1 MRDHVRTVIGLGL
14 AVGLMALFLR
24 NADFASVWSEIRSA
38 RFDLVCGSLL
48 AIALS
53 YAFRVRRWQQL
64 LGPIGQVGF
73 LAAWRATA
81 IGFATTAVLPGR
93 LGEVLRPYL
102 LARGEQLS
110 ASAVFATIVL
120 ERLLDLIVVVTLL
133 GVFLLFFSGTVRAV
147 DWPALNALRGV
158 GLVAA
163 AVAAASLALIVFAA
177 RAPERLRDVMGR
189 VAGVLPV
196 GVAGSAGRFFAKF
209 SAGLGVAREPGRLL
223 VALSW
228 SLPVWLSVA
237 LSAWCVCHAFDIPL
251 SLSGSLLVM
260 VLMVFGVAVPTPA
273 GVGGFHAGFQAGVM
287 GLYDAPVDAA
297 VGAAL
302 VTHALSFG
310 PITVVGIVLML
321 RTGLT
326 LKGAA
331 TLAVDGTR
339 MGDQEG
345 LGSERRTGEG
355 E

>member
-177 RAPERLRDVMGR
+177 RSPERLRDVMGR
-189 VAGVLPV
+189 VSGVLPV
-196 GVAGSAGRFFAKF
+196 GVADSAGRFFAKF
-209 SAGLGVAREPGRLL
+209 SVGLGVAREPWRLL

-251 SLSGSLLVM
+251 PLSGSLLVM

>member
-1 MRDHVRTVIGLGL
+1 MRNHVRAVIGLGL

-53 YAFRVRRWQQL
+53 YVFRVRRWQQL
-64 LGPIGQVGF
+64 LGPIGRVGF
-73 LAAWRATA
+73 VAAWRATA

-120 ERLLDLIVVVTLL
+120 ERLLDLVVVVTLL
-133 GVFLLFFSGTVRAV
+133 GVFLLFFSGTVPTV

-158 GLVAA
+158 GLLAA
-163 AVAAASLALIVFAA
+163 AVAAVSLTLLILAA
-177 RAPERLRDVMGR
+177 RAPERLRGVMALAGR
-189 VAGVLPV
+189 VLPV
-196 GVAGSAGRFFAKF
+196 GVASSAGSFFAKF
-209 SAGLGVAREPGRLL
+209 SVGLGVAREPGRLL
-223 VALSW
+223 VAVGW

-237 LSAWCVCHAFDIPL
+237 LSAWCVCHAFGIPL
-251 SLSGSLLVM
+251 PLSGSLLVM
-260 VLMVFGVAVPTPA
+260 ALMVFGVAVPTPA
-273 GVGGFHAGFQAGVM
+273 GVGGFHAGFQAGVT

-321 RTGLT
+321 RAGLT

-331 TLAVDGTR
+331 ALAGNGTR
-339 MGDQEG
+339 MGGREE
-345 LGSERRTGEG
+345 LGSERPVDGG
-355 E
+355 G

>member
-38 RFDLVCGSLL
+38 RLDLVGGSLV

-64 LGPIGQVGF
+64 LGPIGQVSF

-93 LGEVLRPYL
+93 LGEVVRPYL

-133 GVFLLFFSGTVRAV
+133 GVFLLFFSGTGRTV

-158 GLVAA
+158 GLMAA
-163 AVAAASLALIVFAA
+163 AVAVTLLALTILAA
-177 RAPERLRDVMGR
+177 RAPERLRGVMTR

-196 GVAGSAGRFFAKF
+196 GVASSAGRFFTKF
-209 SAGLGVAREPGRLL
+209 GEGLGVAREPGRLL

-237 LSAWCVCHAFDIPL
+237 LSAWCVCHAFGISLP
-251 SLSGSLLVM
+251 LSGSLLVM

-273 GVGGFHAGFQAGVM
+273 GVGGFHAGFQAGVT

-321 RTGLT
+321 RAGLT

-331 TLAVDGTR
+331 TLAVSGTR
-339 MGDQEG
+339 MDGQEKSE
-345 LGSERRTGEG
+345 SERRAGGRE
-355 E
+355 

>member
-64 LGPIGQVGF
+64 LEPIGQVGF

-196 GVAGSAGRFFAKF
+196 GVAGSAGRFFTKF

-251 SLSGSLLVM
+251 PLSGSLLVM

-331 TLAVDGTR
+331 TLAVDGTQ
-339 MGDQEG
+339 MGDQED
-345 LGSERRTGEG
+345 LGPERRTGEG

>member
-64 LGPIGQVGF
+64 LSPIGQVGF
-73 LAAWRATA
+73 VAAWRATA

-120 ERLLDLIVVVTLL
+120 ERLLDLVVVVTLL
-133 GVFLLFFSGTVRAV
+133 GVFLLFFSGTVRTV

-158 GLVAA
+158 GLLAA
-163 AVAAASLALIVFAA
+163 AVAAVSLTLLILAA
-177 RAPERLRDVMGR
+177 RAPERLRGAMARAGR
-189 VAGVLPV
+189 VLPV
-196 GVAGSAGRFFAKF
+196 GMASSAGSFFAKF

-223 VALSW
+223 VALVW

-237 LSAWCVCHAFDIPL
+237 LSAWCVCHAFGIPL
-251 SLSGSLLVM
+251 PLSGSLLVM

-273 GVGGFHAGFQAGVM
+273 GVGGFHAGFQAGVT

-321 RTGLT
+321 RAGLT
-326 LKGAA
+326 FKGAA
-331 TLAVDGTR
+331 ALAVNGTR
-339 MGDQEG
+339 MGGREEP
-345 LGSERRTGEG
+345 GSERPVDGG
-355 E
+355 G